1 MTPGVEPTLI
11 AMMAPF
17 IAALVAPPLVRAFG
31 ARAAWALA
39 LFPLLAFVH
48 FAGFAG
54 QIAGGAAVA
63 GGVEWIPTLGVRFS
77 WLIDGL
83 SFTFALLVTGI
94 GTLIVLYAGA
104 YLDEH
109 PDLGR
114 FMAFILLFMGAML
127 GLVLADDLLTL
138 FVYWE
143 MTSIASFLLIGFDHT
158 RERARRAAVQ
168 ALTITGG
175 GGLILLAGLFVI
187 QGATGAGSLSGVLAT
202 GDVLRQSPYYL
213 AAFVLVLGGA
223 FTKSA
228 QFPFHVWLPN
238 AMEAPTPVSAF
249 LHSATMVKAGVY
261 LLMRLNPVMGGTPE
275 WTTVLPVFGAVT
287 LLIGTLLAVRQTDL
301 KLMLAYTTV
310 ASLGLLV
317 MLVGIGN
324 DYAIEAAVLYLI
336 AHSLFKGA
344 LFMVAGSIDHGAGTR
359 DVTGLGGLMR
369 LMPVTFAAAALAALS
384 MGGLPP
390 FFGFLAKEII
400 YEAFVLD
407 EPWFLA
413 LLAVTIL
420 GNALMLVI
428 GFAVAF
434 LPFLGRQVRAKY
446 DHPHE
451 GSVGLWL
458 GPMVL
463 AVVGLLAALFSGAF
477 HAHVSE
483 PMASAVGGFEAD
495 IYIGPVPHLNTA
507 FLLSAATVAL
517 GLVLFLAIA
526 PVRAAMAGVLRAIGW
541 GPDIGFDQAIRSL
554 IRLAHAVTRLIQP
567 GRLEVYMTMTFALL
581 ATVLLVS
588 LARFD
593 EWPAIPPFP
602 SMRLHEWAV
611 IAIAAIGCVTVL
623 LAQNRLTA
631 IVSLGIQGFAVALL
645 FLLFGAPDLSFT
657 QFMVETL
664 SVVILALAI
673 TRLRLTPSDPR
684 GKVEKAID
692 GAVALAAG
700 GALALVLLAVVEAP
714 FDATLS
720 AFFTEHSR
728 PIAHGRNIVNVILVD
743 FRGVDTFGE
752 IAVVMAA
759 GLAILALM
767 RIRAPARHVGQV
779 APRALAAG
787 TVMTVPP
794 ETVASDGGTVT
805 RVRERRAPEQRAR
818 ELEPGE

>member
-1 MTPGVEPTLI
+1 MIAGFEPTFL

-17 IAALVAPPLVRAFG
+17 VAALVAPPLVKAFG

-39 LFPLLAFVH
+39 LFPLLAFIH

-54 QIAGGAAVA
+54 AIAGGERIT
-63 GGVEWIPTLGVRFS
+63 GGVDWIPTLGVRFS

-104 YLDEH
+104 YLSH
-109 PDLGR
+109 HADLGR

-127 GLVLADDLLTL
+127 GLVLADDLIAF

-158 RERARRAAVQ
+158 RERARRAAIQ

-187 QGATGAGSLSGVLAT
+187 QGATGAGSLSAVLAT
-202 GDVLRQSPYYL
+202 GDVLRESPLYL

-275 WTTVLPVFGAVT
+275 WTTVLPVFGATT
-287 LLIGTLLAVRQTDL
+287 LLVGTLLAVRQTDL

-317 MLVGIGN
+317 LLVGIGN
-324 DYAIEAAVLYLI
+324 EYAIEAAVLYLI

-359 DVTGLGGLMR
+359 DVTRLSGLRRAL
-369 LMPVTFAAAALAALS
+369 PITFAAAVLAALS

-407 EPWFLA
+407 EPWFLV
-413 LLAVTIL
+413 LLGATVL

-434 LPFLGRQVRAKY
+434 LPFWGSEVRADD

-458 GPMVL
+458 GPVVL
-463 AVVGLLAALFSGAF
+463 ALAGLAAGLLSGAF
-477 HAHVSE
+477 HAHVSN

-495 IYIGPVPHLNTA
+495 IYIGPVPHLNVA
-507 FLLSAATVAL
+507 FALSAATVAL
-517 GLVLFLAIA
+517 GLVLFFALA
-526 PVRAAMAGVLRAIGW
+526 PVRAAMAATLRGIGW
-541 GPDIGFDQAIRSL
+541 GPDVGFDQAIRSL
-554 IRLAHAVTRLIQP
+554 VRLAHLTVRLIQP
-567 GRLEVYMTMTFALL
+567 GRLEVYLTITFALL
-581 ATVLLVS
+581 AAVLLVPM
-588 LARFD
+588 ARFD
-593 EWPAIPPFP
+593 EWPVLPPFP
-602 SMRLHEWAV
+602 VMRLHEWAV

-684 GKVEKAID
+684 GRVEKAID
-692 GAVALAAG
+692 ATVAVVAG
-700 GALALVLLAVVEAP
+700 GALAIVLLAVVEAP
-714 FDATLS
+714 FDGTLS
-720 AFFTEHSR
+720 AFFAEHSR

-759 GLAILALM
+759 GLAILALI

-779 APRALAAG
+779 AARPMTPGL
-787 TVMTVPP
+787 VMTMPP
-794 ETVASDGGTVT
+794 ETVASDGGVVT
-805 RVRERRAPEQRAR
+805 RVRETRDAGSVR
-818 ELEPGE
+818 